1 MGVFQI
7 LKLVGLGGTF
17 DHLHEG
23 HKLLLRTAL
32 SISEHIEVGLTSQTL
47 LENKEYS
54 SKLEDYETRK
64 KNLIDFV
71 SSFSDPKRTN
81 VVEINNWNEMSGYA
95 QKPDY
100 EGLVVSQETYDN
112 ALKLNKERE
121 NIGLKP
127 LILIVIPL
135 IKDEKNIKI
144 SSTSIRE
151 SL

>member
-1 MGVFQI
+1 M

-32 SISEHIEVGLTSQTL
+32 SVSETIEVGLTSQTL
-47 LENKEYS
+47 LENKEYA

-64 KNLIDFV
+64 KNLMDFV
-71 SSFSDPKRTN
+71 SSFSDPNRTI
-81 VVEINNWNEMSGYA
+81 VVEIKNWDEMSGYA

-100 EGLVVSQETYDN
+100 DGLVVSQETYEN
-112 ALKLNKERE
+112 AVKLNKERE
-121 NIGLKP
+121 NNGLKP

-135 IKDEKNIKI
+135 IKDETNIKI
-144 SSTSIRE
+144 SSTSIRA